1 MTSNFRLAVVIP
13 LLAAITIVIFS
24 GGLGILFIVLNKIAT
39 EWAVIIVGMSLTIG
53 VPTIAALLQRKADN
67 L

>member
-1 MTSNFRLAVVIP
+1 MTSNVSLAVLIP
-13 LLAAITIVIFS
+13 LLSVITIVLFA
-24 GGLGILFIVLNKIAT
+24 GGLGILFIVLEKIAT
-39 EWAVIIVGMSLTIG
+39 EWAVIIVGMALTIG